1 MRKIYSFMV
10 AAVALFAAASCAKEL
25 PQENLPAGETVVYS
39 ASFDQA
45 ETKAVLNETK
55 LQSEWVAGDAITVL
69 DGAKAWNFTTTQ
81 AGTDADFANSEG
93 FGEYRPVV
101 AVYPKGAWT
110 ANLAEKTVNA
120 YISTWQQ
127 AQKGTYHADAALAV
141 AYSENNEFSFKN
153 AHALLKFQV
162 NADNVTHLVFH
173 GNNEEAFTGNMLV
186 TLGDDN
192 TIASVVAQ
200 DTEFTEGDNKRI
212 GKGTWVECY
221 AWQSDDEKYFEK
233 GATYYIAVAPQ
244 VFENGVSVK
253 IRINEGAE
261 TLAKTTTKKVEVKR
275 NTIVDLG
282 VIEYVAPETTWGIVG
297 AVNAWGESGADLPMS
312 KTETDGLFVAKNVD
326 MPAGDFKI
334 RANGQWNDEANY
346 GLETAGA
353 VEVDHVYNVITSG
366 GSGNMTLVAGKYDI
380 WFDLTNKKVYIMTP
394 GKPISEAVQPEDK
407 PEQGEVTVQY
417 WAVVGSMT
425 EDWASEVKMTLDG
438 DWYVVENV
446 TILKTDQFKFRANGS
461 WTAPNRGA
469 EGEAD
474 GVVIAND
481 TETKVVHDGK
491 NFSVA
496 ADGIYTLSINKA
508 ADKAKVVKTG
518 EYVAP
523 EEKPQVGGEKSIWGI
538 VGDVNGWAAPDIAML
553 TTETKDLFVA
563 KNVTLPKGGFK
574 IRANGAWN
582 DAANYGLSTS
592 GNVKVDCYYT
602 VETSGGSGNLMTEA
616 GTYDI
621 WFDLAGKKVY
631 IMTPGKDISAATA
644 GKAETPQT
652 STWYLV
658 GSFNGWNTSD
668 AKYKMVAEGGYYVVK
683 NVTLAA
689 NAEVKACDGSWNV
702 NRGGSFAGVDKACS
716 VTQGGSNIKVTKAG
730 TYDVYLN
737 SDATKM
743 YFMTPGK
750 TPAN

>member
-10 AAVALFAAASCAKEL
+10 AAVAVFAAASCAKEL

-110 ANLAEKTVNA
+110 ANLADKTVNA

-282 VIEYVAPETTWGIVG
+282 VIEYVAPEP
-297 AVNAWGESGADLPMS
+297 D
-312 KTETDGLFVAKNVD
+312 D
-326 MPAGDFKI
+326 
-334 RANGQWNDEANY
+334 
-346 GLETAGA
+346 
-353 VEVDHVYNVITSG
+353 
-366 GSGNMTLVAGKYDI
+366 
-380 WFDLTNKKVYIMTP
+380 
-394 GKPISEAVQPEDK
+394 
-407 PEQGEVTVQY
+407 VTVQY

-425 EDWASEVKMTLDG
+425 NNWASEVKMTLDG
-438 DWYVVENV
+438 DWYVAENV
-446 TILKTDQFKFRANGS
+446 TLLTTDEFKFRANGS
-461 WTAPNRGA
+461 WDDPTPNRG
-469 EGEAD
+469 GETQGVALAD
-474 GVVIAND
+474 GV
-481 TETKVVHDGK
+481 ETTAVQGGQ
-491 NFSVA
+491 NFKVA
-496 ADGIYTLSINKA
+496 ADGVYTVALNKA

-523 EEKPQVGGEKSIWGI
+523 ENPKPEEPTPSTPGEQSEWALVGAF
-538 VGDVNGWAAPDIAML
+538 NGWKDQSFL
-553 TTETKDLFVA
+553 TTEVSNVVVLKGVA
-563 KNVTLPKGGFK
+563 MKAAEGFLVRK
-574 IRANGAWN
+574 PSTDWADKHGA
-582 DAANYGLSTS
+582 
-592 GNVKVDCYYT
+592 GNVNYIKKNNYIET
-602 VETSGGSGNLMTEA
+602 VKDGGDMCLEA
-616 GTYDI
+616 DGTYDI
-621 WFDLAGKKVY
+621 YFNTDTKALYAMAAGVAYTTATKQTVSGEEPKQEEPEVTDKVLY
-631 IMTPGKDISAATA
+631 LKPNANWKVDNARFAAYFFGGTPAEVWVSMTAVGDGIYQVNLPEGYDYGCNVIFCRMNPNTTA
-644 GKAETPQT
+644 NNWNNKWNQT
-652 STWYLV
+652 SDLKAPTDGKNLYTVKDGTW
-658 GSFNGWNTSD
+658 D
-668 AKYKMVAEGGYYVVK
+668 KGGGTWSVK
-683 NVTLAA
+683 
-689 NAEVKACDGSWNV
+689 
-702 NRGGSFAGVDKACS
+702 
-716 VTQGGSNIKVTKAG
+716 
-730 TYDVYLN
+730 
-737 SDATKM
+737 
-743 YFMTPGK
+743 
-750 TPAN
+750 

>member
-93 FGEYRPVV
+93 FGEYRPVL

-261 TLAKTTTKKVEVKR
+261 TLVKTTTKKVEVKR

-282 VIEYVAPETTWGIVG
+282 VIEYVAPEP
-297 AVNAWGESGADLPMS
+297 D
-312 KTETDGLFVAKNVD
+312 D
-326 MPAGDFKI
+326 
-334 RANGQWNDEANY
+334 
-346 GLETAGA
+346 
-353 VEVDHVYNVITSG
+353 
-366 GSGNMTLVAGKYDI
+366 
-380 WFDLTNKKVYIMTP
+380 
-394 GKPISEAVQPEDK
+394 
-407 PEQGEVTVQY
+407 VTVQY

-425 EDWASEVKMTLDG
+425 DNWASEVKMTLDG

-461 WTAPNRGA
+461 WDAPNPNRGA

-496 ADGIYTLSINKA
+496 ADGIYTLSINKT

-523 EEKPQVGGEKSIWGI
+523 ENPKPEEPTPSTPGEQSEWALVGAF
-538 VGDVNGWAAPDIAML
+538 NGWKDQSFL
-553 TTETKDLFVA
+553 TTEVSNVVVLKGVA
-563 KNVTLPKGGFK
+563 MKAAEGFLVRK
-574 IRANGAWN
+574 PSTDWADKHGA
-582 DAANYGLSTS
+582 
-592 GNVKVDCYYT
+592 GNVNYIKKNNYIET
-602 VETSGGSGNLMTEA
+602 VKDGGDMCLEA
-616 GTYDI
+616 DGTYDI
-621 WFDLAGKKVY
+621 YFNTDTKALYAMAAGVAYTTATKQTVSGEEPKQEEPEVTDKVLY
-631 IMTPGKDISAATA
+631 LKPNANWTNDNARFAAYFFGGTPGEVWVSMTA
-644 GKAETPQT
+644 VGDGIYQVNLPTGYDYGCNVIFCRMNPGTTANNWNNKWNQT
-652 STWYLV
+652 SDLKSPTDGKNLYTVKDGTW
-658 GSFNGWNTSD
+658 D
-668 AKYKMVAEGGYYVVK
+668 KGGGTWSVK
-683 NVTLAA
+683 
-689 NAEVKACDGSWNV
+689 
-702 NRGGSFAGVDKACS
+702 
-716 VTQGGSNIKVTKAG
+716 
-730 TYDVYLN
+730 
-737 SDATKM
+737 
-743 YFMTPGK
+743 
-750 TPAN
+750 

>member
-10 AAVALFAAASCAKEL
+10 AAVAVFAAASCAKEL

-120 YISTWQQ
+120 YIATWQQ

-282 VIEYVAPETTWGIVG
+282 VIEYVAPEP
-297 AVNAWGESGADLPMS
+297 D
-312 KTETDGLFVAKNVD
+312 D
-326 MPAGDFKI
+326 
-334 RANGQWNDEANY
+334 
-346 GLETAGA
+346 
-353 VEVDHVYNVITSG
+353 
-366 GSGNMTLVAGKYDI
+366 
-380 WFDLTNKKVYIMTP
+380 
-394 GKPISEAVQPEDK
+394 
-407 PEQGEVTVQY
+407 VTVQY

-425 EDWASEVKMTLDG
+425 NNWASEVKMTLDG
-438 DWYVVENV
+438 DWYVAENV

-461 WTAPNRGA
+461 WDAPNPNRGA
-469 EGEAD
+469 EAETD

-481 TETKVVHDGK
+481 TETKVVQDGK
-491 NFSVA
+491 NFSVV
-496 ADGIYTLSINKA
+496 ADGIYTLSINKT

-523 EEKPQVGGEKSIWGI
+523 ENPKPEEPTPSTPGEQSEWALVGAF
-538 VGDVNGWAAPDIAML
+538 NGWKDQSFL
-553 TTETKDLFVA
+553 TTEVSNVVVLKGVA
-563 KNVTLPKGGFK
+563 MKAAEGFLVRK
-574 IRANGAWN
+574 PSTDWADKHGA
-582 DAANYGLSTS
+582 
-592 GNVKVDCYYT
+592 GNVNYIKKNNYIET
-602 VETSGGSGNLMTEA
+602 VKDGGDMCLEA
-616 GTYDI
+616 DGTYDI
-621 WFDLAGKKVY
+621 YFNTDTKALYAMAAGVAYTTATKQTVSGEEPKQEEPEVTDKVLYLKPNSNWTQSNARFAIY
-631 IMTPGKDISAATA
+631 IWGGTA
-644 GKAETPQT
+644 GEKWVSMTAVGDGTYQAHIPEGYDYGCNVIFCRMNPGTTANNWNNKWNQT
-652 STWYLV
+652 SDLKAPTDGKNLYTVKDGTW
-658 GSFNGWNTSD
+658 D
-668 AKYKMVAEGGYYVVK
+668 KGGGTWSVK
-683 NVTLAA
+683 
-689 NAEVKACDGSWNV
+689 
-702 NRGGSFAGVDKACS
+702 
-716 VTQGGSNIKVTKAG
+716 
-730 TYDVYLN
+730 
-737 SDATKM
+737 
-743 YFMTPGK
+743 
-750 TPAN
+750 

>member
-110 ANLAEKTVNA
+110 ANLAQKTVNA

-162 NADNVTHLVFH
+162 NTDNVTHLVFH

-221 AWQSDDEKYFEK
+221 AWQSETEKYFEK

-244 VFENGVSVK
+244 VFEKGVSVK

-261 TLAKTTTKKVEVKR
+261 TPVKTTTKKVEVKR

-282 VIEYVAPETTWGIVG
+282 VIEYVAPEP
-297 AVNAWGESGADLPMS
+297 D
-312 KTETDGLFVAKNVD
+312 D
-326 MPAGDFKI
+326 
-334 RANGQWNDEANY
+334 
-346 GLETAGA
+346 
-353 VEVDHVYNVITSG
+353 
-366 GSGNMTLVAGKYDI
+366 
-380 WFDLTNKKVYIMTP
+380 
-394 GKPISEAVQPEDK
+394 
-407 PEQGEVTVQY
+407 VTVQY

-425 EDWASEVKMTLDG
+425 NNWASEVKMTLDG
-438 DWYVVENV
+438 DWFVAENV

-461 WTAPNRGA
+461 WDAPNPNRGA
-469 EGEAD
+469 EAETD

-481 TETKVVHDGK
+481 TETKVVQDGK

-496 ADGIYTLSINKA
+496 ADGIYTLSINKT

-523 EEKPQVGGEKSIWGI
+523 ENPKPEEPTPSTPGEQSEWALVGAF
-538 VGDVNGWAAPDIAML
+538 NGWKDQSFL
-553 TTETKDLFVA
+553 TTEVSNVVVLKGVA
-563 KNVTLPKGGFK
+563 MKAAEGFLVRK
-574 IRANGAWN
+574 PSTDWADKHGA
-582 DAANYGLSTS
+582 
-592 GNVKVDCYYT
+592 GNVNYIKKNNYIET
-602 VETSGGSGNLMTEA
+602 VKDGGDMCLEA
-616 GTYDI
+616 DGTYDI
-621 WFDLAGKKVY
+621 YFNTDTKALYAMAAGVAYTTATKQTVSGEEPKQEEPEVTDKVLY
-631 IMTPGKDISAATA
+631 LKPNANWAKDNARFAAYFFGGTPGEVWVSMTA
-644 GKAETPQT
+644 
-652 STWYLV
+652 V
-658 GSFNGWNTSD
+658 GD
-668 AKYKMVAEGGYYVVK
+668 
-683 NVTLAA
+683 
-689 NAEVKACDGSWNV
+689 
-702 NRGGSFAGVDKACS
+702 
-716 VTQGGSNIKVTKAG
+716 G
-730 TYDVYLN
+730 TYQVNLPTGYDYGCNVIFCRMNPNTTANNWNNKWNQTL
-737 SDATKM
+737 DLKAPTD
-743 YFMTPGK
+743 GK
-750 TPAN
+750 NLYTVKDGTWDKGGGEWSVK